1 MARKSRKNQ
10 IAAVN
15 TAEETIHRS
24 PERIYSVGI
33 YVRKS
38 YADED
43 NSDSINT
50 QVSMLEKFI
59 AENAGLRLYDVY
71 TDNGET
77 GTKFAGVR

>member
-15 TAEETIHRS
+15 TAGEEIHRN
-24 PERIYSVGI
+24 PERIYSVGV
-33 YVRKS
+33 YARKS
-38 YADED
+38 FADED

-50 QVSMLEKFI
+50 QISMLEKFTEEK
-59 AENAGLRLYDVY
+59 ADLKLYDVY